1 MKNPILPQ
9 MLRFSKNAHRRFSY
23 VELFKGR
30 ESISDR
36 EARMVAIFT
45 LKKMIRSWLDETYP
59 NMPEAERQRR
69 AEIMDISLLEEK
81 KEQNMKSL
89 YEINSVIR
97 MSFIEMQFIKK
108 VSRVTYERLLGQC
121 RLGKLTSFQSTGA
134 VECTCCN
141 R

>member
-1 MKNPILPQ
+1 
-9 MLRFSKNAHRRFSY
+9 
-23 VELFKGR
+23 
-30 ESISDR
+30 
-36 EARMVAIFT
+36 MVAIFT

-59 NMPEAERQRR
+59 NMPEAERARR
-69 AEIMDISLLEEK
+69 AEIMDISLLEET

-108 VSRVTYERLLGQC
+108 VRFNKRFLQLIVDLRSSIPT
-121 RLGKLTSFQSTGA
+121 TTTGA
-134 VECTCCN
+134 FECPCCD

>member
-1 MKNPILPQ
+1 MKNLFIQ
-9 MLRFSKNAHRRFSY
+9 KMLRFSKNAHRRLRY

-59 NMPEAERQRR
+59 NMPEEERKRR
-69 AEIMDISLLEEK
+69 AEVMDISLLEET

-108 VSRVTYERLLGQC
+108 VRFGCRASTSSCLLQ
-121 RLGKLTSFQSTGA
+121 T
-134 VECTCCN
+134 
-141 R
+141 

>member
-1 MKNPILPQ
+1 MYYCSLNPITI
-9 MLRFSKNAHRRFSY
+9 FIIIYSY
-23 VELFKGR
+23 VEIFKGR
-30 ESISDR
+30 ENISDK

-59 NMPEAERQRR
+59 NMPEEEKAHR

-108 VSRVTYERLLGQC
+108 VRLFQNFQNLSF
-121 RLGKLTSFQSTGA
+121 LAPNLTLSSLYRSF
-134 VECTCCN
+134 
-141 R
+141 

>member
-1 MKNPILPQ
+1 M
-9 MLRFSKNAHRRFSY
+9 
-23 VELFKGR
+23 FKGR

-59 NMPEAERQRR
+59 NMPEAERARR

-108 VSRVTYERLLGQC
+108 VSCVMH
-121 RLGKLTSFQSTGA
+121 A
-134 VECTCCN
+134 
-141 R
+141 